1 MAENSTQQDRYG
13 SSRIIEMPA
22 LEARPRTF
30 SRGETYLLRIQNLH
44 GTGSRWETVIF
55 LAYSADPGLS
65 VVDRGGR
72 REVVS
77 RRDLFGA
84 VPGSSD

>member
-1 MAENSTQQDRYG
+1 MVEIFIRQERCAL
-13 SSRIIEMPA
+13 SRIDAEPELKDRPA
-22 LEARPRTF
+22 SF
-30 SRGETYLLRIQNLH
+30 SAGKVYLLRIPAVH
-44 GTGSRWETVIF
+44 GTGSRWEKVMF

-77 RRDLFGA
+77 RRNLFQA
-84 VPGSSD
+84 

>member
-1 MAENSTQQDRYG
+1 
-13 SSRIIEMPA
+13 
-22 LEARPRTF
+22 
-30 SRGETYLLRIQNLH
+30 LH